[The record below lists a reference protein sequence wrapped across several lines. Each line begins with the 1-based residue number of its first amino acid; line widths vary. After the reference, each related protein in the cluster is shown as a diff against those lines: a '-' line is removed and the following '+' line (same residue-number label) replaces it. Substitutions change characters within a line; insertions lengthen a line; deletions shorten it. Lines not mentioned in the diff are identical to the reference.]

1 MSVGYCTRAGFAEGV
16 VVELTNREQDLSQAL
31 AGTAKSA
38 LSLIPVLGQAIAGY
52 DEYRR
57 SQFERTVSKLI
68 RDLQQKVSNM
78 EVFASSE
85 WLRSEDGQQ
94 FAWKV
99 LSAALDSQMEEKQEF
114 FVNALI
120 QGVTKPTISHVEKL
134 KFIDMLRNLSK
145 AALMVLVDMHAM
157 FANQV
162 RGPGRATNPIAAYP
176 QIDPEKIAEELSAK
190 YDDPYLVTAAI
201 REMEGQGL
209 FSRTGEWKKKPDGSY
224 FSTGGFATELCY
236 TDFAARFV
244 EFIEEAK

>member
-1 MSVGYCTRAGFAEGV
+1 MN
-16 VVELTNREQDLSQAL
+16 LTNREQDMVKAL
-31 AGTAKSA
+31 EGTGKSA

-68 RDLQQKVSNM
+68 KDLQQKVSDV
-78 EVFASSE
+78 EVFANSE
-85 WLRSEDGQQ
+85 WLKSEEGQQ

-99 LSAALDSQMEEKQEF
+99 FSAALDSQMEEKQGF

-134 KFIDMLRNLSK
+134 KFIDMLRNLSM
-145 AALMVLVDMHAM
+145 AALVVLVDMHGM
-157 FANQV
+157 FAGQV
-162 RGPGRATNPIAAYP
+162 RGPNRTTALTGGYAL
-176 QIDPEKIAEELSAK
+176 IDPEKIAEQLSDK
-190 YDDPYLVTAAI
+190 YDPYLVTAAI

-209 FSRTGEWKKKPDGSY
+209 FSLTGEWRKKPEGGY
-224 FSTGGFATELCY
+224 FPTGGFSTELCY

-244 EFIEEAK
+244 EFIEAKK